1 MKKYLEPRADFDC
14 AICEETETTVT
25 YYYEQVLYALMD
37 RFETSYIDDTDDVYE
52 RAEDLFWNEVRPENE
67 TEFLK
72 FVYPK
77 K

>member
-25 YYYEQVLYALMD
+25 YYYEQVLYVLMD
-37 RFETSYIDDTDDVYE
+37 RYGTDYIDDPYE
-52 RAEDLFWNEVRPENE
+52 KAEDLFWNELRPKNE
-67 TEFLK
+67 TEFLI
-72 FVYPK
+72 FTYPK

>member
-1 MKKYLEPRADFDC
+1 MKKYLEPHADFDC

-25 YYYEQVLYALMD
+25 YYYEQVLYVLMD
-37 RFETSYIDDTDDVYE
+37 QCQEDPYVDDLYE
-52 RAEDLFWNEVRPENE
+52 EAEDLFWNKVRPENE
-67 TEFLK
+67 SEFLK